1 MGGVASRNPTLTKNI
16 DNTLIDR
23 TKKMEQAPASDM
35 WGTPQFEKAYIEFLS
50 EFDRLT
56 NGLEWYKVQTPGFF
70 QPPLKGAP
78 KKPSELLRR
87 CVAGEFD
94 RANAVASLI
103 KAEKLVREMYY
114 NIPYNEFGRD
124 MLRWCWLDG
133 ALGEFN
139 HQWGLSDLSHAY

>member
-1 MGGVASRNPTLTKNI
+1 
-16 DNTLIDR
+16 
-23 TKKMEQAPASDM
+23 MEQALASDM
-35 WGTPQFEKAYIEFLS
+35 WETPQFEEAYIKFLS

-56 NGLEWYKVQTPGFF
+56 DGLEWYKVQTPGFF

-78 KKPSELLRR
+78 KKLRDLLHIRKGDR
-87 CVAGEFD
+87 FDSAAVVAG
-94 RANAVASLI
+94 LI

-114 NIPYNEFGRD
+114 NIPCHEFSRD
-124 MLRWCWLDG
+124 VLRWCWLDG

>member
-1 MGGVASRNPTLTKNI
+1 
-16 DNTLIDR
+16 
-23 TKKMEQAPASDM
+23 MEQALASDM
-35 WGTPQFEKAYIEFLS
+35 WETPQFEEAYIEFLS
-50 EFDRLT
+50 
-56 NGLEWYKVQTPGFF
+56 
-70 QPPLKGAP
+70 
-78 KKPSELLRR
+78 
-87 CVAGEFD
+87 EFD

-133 ALGEFN
+133 ALGEFK